1 MILDILLV
9 GFCLMG
15 LINGYRRGVG
25 LELIKL
31 GGAVGGGVA
40 AVFLV
45 PWLGGYLSGS
55 TDMNYIGAHVWAFVA
70 AGVLILLLTDLPAR
84 IVGRLRPSAPDRASR
99 AVGAGFGLLRN
110 LMIAALLAGLIQYY
124 PNLWSGLDSTAFA
137 STYDATME
145 PAVKSGLGEDHLLF
159 SGREL
164 LENPEMVD
172 RVAESPEIQGLVMDP
187 KVRELIEDPEIRRAA
202 REGNYAKLANDPRV
216 NALLADPEFRAQ
228 FQRAL
233 RRAIDRAQRESEG
246 SFR

>member
-1 MILDILLV
+1 MILDVLLV

-31 GGAVGGGVA
+31 GGAVVGGVA

-55 TDMNYIGAHVWAFVA
+55 TDMNYIGAHVWAFAA

-84 IVGRLRPSAPDRASR
+84 IVGRLRPSAPGRPSR
-99 AVGAGFGLLRN
+99 VVGAGFGLLRN

-124 PNLWSGLDSTAFA
+124 PNLGSGLDSTAFA

-159 SGREL
+159 TGREM
-164 LENPEMVD
+164 LEDPEMVD
-172 RVAESPEIQGLVMDP
+172 HVAESPEIQELALNP
-187 KVRELIEDPEIRRAA
+187 KVQELVEDPEIRRAA
-202 REGNYAKLANDPRV
+202 REGDYAKLANDPRV
-216 NALLADPEFRAQ
+216 NALLKDPEFRAE

-233 RRAIDRAQRESEG
+233 RQAIDRAKRKSG
-246 SFR
+246 TDFR